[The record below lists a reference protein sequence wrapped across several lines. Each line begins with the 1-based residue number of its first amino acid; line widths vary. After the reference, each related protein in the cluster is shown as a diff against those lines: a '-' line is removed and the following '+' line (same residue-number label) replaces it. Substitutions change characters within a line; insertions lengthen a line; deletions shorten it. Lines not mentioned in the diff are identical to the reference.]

1 MTQKM
6 TVVSGSFGRLKP
18 KSYLSSR
25 PTMLIIWV
33 RGWQPL
39 WFVEHSVYGNMSAET
54 ECPKPNFWSQESAL
68 MMYPLSKL
76 GILAWLR
83 QWEKLIFA
91 KSKWTSNLLNHR
103 LLSFTVETQADM
115 QGQEGHFIRKKEL
128 WFWNHLQ
135 SSNNHLLCIW
145 YSRVCDT

>member
-1 MTQKM
+1 MM
-6 TVVSGSFGRLKP
+6 VVSGSFGRLKP

-39 WFVEHSVYGNMSAET
+39 WFVEHSVDGNMSAET

-68 MMYPLSKL
+68 TMYPLSKL

-91 KSKWTSNLLNHR
+91 KSKWTSNLLNHTPSPW
-103 LLSFTVETQADM
+103 LPFCTICYSWNSLSLVGYKF
-115 QGQEGHFIRKKEL
+115 QEGQNYACLCPHGL
-128 WFWNHLQ
+128 AWFLVQ
-135 SSNNHLLCIW
+135 MQ
-145 YSRVCDT
+145 